1 MKIMKKLKSM
11 NFKMS
16 RKVSV
21 LFVSVFLAILSL
33 GFIARSDTDFEIAK
47 NLDIFV
53 TMFREINTLYVD
65 EVTPKEL
72 VESGINGMLSSLD
85 PYTTY
90 IPEEDVDEF
99 KFMTTGKYGGIGAL
113 IRKAGDYTMISE
125 PYEGFPAQESD
136 LRAGD
141 TLLAIDNISTKGKS
155 ISEVSQ
161 LLKGTPNT
169 TLTLTIKRYGT
180 DSILTKSFNREQV
193 AIPNVPY
200 YGMIQG
206 DVGYIMLSNFMKN
219 AGKEVK
225 AAFLDLKSKGAKSI
239 VLDLRGNPGGL
250 LDEAVNISN
259 IWISKKQE
267 IVSTKGKNSRWDKS
281 YQTESSAADTTIPL
295 VVLVNRGSAS
305 ASEIVA
311 GSLQDLDRAV
321 IIGQKTFG
329 KGLVQ
334 TTRPLSYNAHL
345 KITTAKYYIP
355 SGRCIQALDYSHR
368 NEDGSVGYV
377 PDSLKSE
384 FQTKNGRTVYDGG
397 GITPDIVIEPNKP
410 GNITIALFT
419 QNLIF
424 DFATQ
429 YAANHDKVDNPS
441 TFNITDEIYNE
452 FKSFVASKEFEY
464 NTQSSEKLNELIK
477 IAKKEGYYDVIK
489 NDLTGLENHLHGDKT
504 KDLETFNNEIK
515 ELLRDEIVSRYY
527 FQKGRIEA
535 SLQDDT
541 EIIKAIDILNE
552 DKAVS
557 QILLGTYSGETIYA
571 VSTN

>member
-1 MKIMKKLKSM
+1 MGKKLCI
-11 NFKMS
+11 
-16 RKVSV
+16 
-21 LFVSVFLAILSL
+21 LFTSVFLAVLSL
-33 GFIARSDTDFEIAK
+33 GFIARNDTDFEIAK

-72 VESGINGMLSSLD
+72 VESGIKGMLSSLD

-90 IPEEDVDEF
+90 IPEENVDEF

-125 PYEGFPAQESD
+125 PYEGFPAQQSG

-141 TLLAIDNISTKGKS
+141 TIISIDNISTKGKS
-155 ISEVSQ
+155 ISEVSE
-161 LLKGTPNT
+161 LLKGTPKT
-169 TLTLTIKRYGT
+169 SLKLKIKRFGT
-180 DSILTKSFNREQV
+180 DSILTKSFDREQV

-200 YGMIQG
+200 YGMIHG
-206 DVGYIMLSNFMKN
+206 DVGYILLSNFMKN

-225 AAFLDLKSKGAKSI
+225 TAFLDLKSKGANSI
-239 VLDLRGNPGGL
+239 ILDLRGNPGGL
-250 LDEAVNISN
+250 LDEAVNVSN
-259 IWISKKQE
+259 IWISRKQE

-281 YQTESSAADTTIPL
+281 YLTESSAVDTTIPL

-311 GSLQDLDRAV
+311 GSLQDLDRAI
-321 IIGQKTFG
+321 IIGEKTFG

-368 NEDGSVGYV
+368 NDDGSVGYV

-384 FQTKNGRTVYDGG
+384 FKTRNGRPVYDGG
-397 GITPDIVIEPNKP
+397 GIAPDIVIEANKP
-410 GNITIALFT
+410 GNITVALFT

-429 YAANHDKVDNPS
+429 FSSNHPQIDPPS
-441 TFNITDEIYNE
+441 TFKISDEAYE
-452 FKSFVASKEFEY
+452 DFKSYVLRKDFNY
-464 NTQSSEKLNELIK
+464 NTQSSEKLNDLIK
-477 IAKKEGYYDVIK
+477 TAKKEGYYDVIK
-489 NDLTGLENHLHGDKT
+489 DDLIGLEDRLHGNSV
-504 KDLETFNNEIK
+504 KDLETFSEEIK
-515 ELLRDEIVSRYY
+515 ELLSDEIVSRYY
-527 FQKGRIEA
+527 YQKGRIEVN
-535 SLQDDT
+535 LQEDP
-541 EIIKAIDILNE
+541 EIIKAVEVINE
-552 DKAVS
+552 DKAIT
-557 QILLGTYSGETIYA
+557 QILHGTFTGETVYA

>member
-1 MKIMKKLKSM
+1 MKKLKPM
-11 NFKMS
+11 KFKMGKKAS
-16 RKVSV
+16 ILLAS
-21 LFVSVFLAILSL
+21 FLLAVLSL
-33 GFIARSDTDFEIAK
+33 GFIASSDTDFEIAK

-65 EVTPKEL
+65 EVTPKKL
-72 VESGINGMLSSLD
+72 VESGIEGMLSSLD

-113 IRKAGDYTMISE
+113 IRKAGEYSMISE
-125 PYEGFPAQESD
+125 PYEGFPAQQSG

-141 TLLAIDNISTKGKS
+141 TILSIDNISTKGKS
-155 ISEVSQ
+155 ISEVSE

-169 TLTLTIKRYGT
+169 SLTLKIKRYGT
-180 DSILTKSFNREQV
+180 DSTLTKSFNREQV

-200 YGMIQG
+200 YGMLQ
-206 DVGYIMLSNFMKN
+206 DNVGYILLSNFMKN

-225 AAFLDLKSKGAKSI
+225 SAFIDLKSKGATSI
-239 VLDLRGNPGGL
+239 ILDLRSNPGGL

-259 IWISKKQE
+259 IWIPRKHE

-281 YQTESSAADTTIPL
+281 YYTESSAVDTTIPL
-295 VVLVNRGSAS
+295 ALLVNRGSAS

-384 FQTKNGRTVYDGG
+384 FKTKNGRSVYDGG
-397 GITPDIVIEPNKP
+397 GITPDIVIKADKP
-410 GNITIALFT
+410 GNITVALYSK
-419 QNLIF
+419 NLIF
-424 DFATQ
+424 DFATR
-429 YAANHDKVDNPS
+429 YAADHEKIPNPS
-441 TFNITDEIYNE
+441 SFQITDDIYTE
-452 FKSFVASKEFEY
+452 FKTFVTGKGFEY
-464 NTQSSEKLNELIK
+464 NTQSSEKLDELIK
-477 IAKKEGYYDVIK
+477 TAKKEGYYDVIK
-489 NDLTGLENHLHGDKT
+489 NDLTGLEGHLHGDRT
-504 KDLETFNNEIK
+504 KDLTTFSDEIK
-515 ELLRDEIVSRYY
+515 DLVREEIISRFYY
-527 FQKGRIEA
+527 QKGRIEA
-535 SLQDDT
+535 NIQDDP
-541 EIIKAIDILNE
+541 EINKAIDILNE
-552 DKAVS
+552 EKAIT
-557 QILLGTYSGETIYA
+557 QILHGTYHGETVYA
-571 VSTN
+571 VSTH